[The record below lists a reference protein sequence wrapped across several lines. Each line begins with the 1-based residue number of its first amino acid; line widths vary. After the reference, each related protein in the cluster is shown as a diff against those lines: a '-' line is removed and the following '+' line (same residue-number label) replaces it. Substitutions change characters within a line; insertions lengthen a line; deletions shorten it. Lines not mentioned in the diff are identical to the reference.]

1 LEVKHI
7 SVFVNFEVQNEQNIM
22 DKQKRFIVVTW
33 DFTKLSEMA
42 LQHAVKISRIV
53 DTEIR
58 LLHILPRK
66 AEARIEEEAGSKLQV
81 ISEKNTRENGINT
94 SWVIIRGKI
103 FNEISKYASDEKANM
118 VIMGTHGIRGSQKVF
133 GSWAMRV
140 VLGSKVPFLVVQDP
154 PRDMEKY
161 QNIVFPVDFR
171 LENRE
176 KLKMAIFMGKY
187 FDSKIHIV
195 KAAVSDKYLLKKI
208 NTNLNFAIKFL
219 IQNGIAYEIHDVEK
233 GKHLGKETLEFA
245 RKINADLIIIL
256 TSRQFGIVAGA
267 FEQYIIA
274 NSLKIPVMCI
284 NPKATFVRVGS
295 FQYG

>member
-1 LEVKHI
+1 
-7 SVFVNFEVQNEQNIM
+7 M
-22 DKQKRFIVVTW
+22 DKQKRFLVVTW
-33 DFTKLSEMA
+33 DFTPLSEMA
-42 LQHAVKISRIV
+42 LQHAVKISKMV

-58 LLHILPRK
+58 LLHIIGKKEPPEK
-66 AEARIEEEAGSKLQV
+66 DAEATSRLQAV
-81 ISEKNTRENGINT
+81 AEKNMKETGINT
-94 SWVIIRGKI
+94 VCVVIRGRI
-103 FNEISKYASDEKANM
+103 FTEISQYASDNKANM
-118 VIMGTHGIRGSQKVF
+118 VIMGTHGIKGSQKLF

-140 VLGSKVPFLVVQDP
+140 ILGSKVPFLVVQDP
-154 PRDMEKY
+154 PKDMEKY

-187 FDSKIHIV
+187 FESKVHIL
-195 KAAVSDKYLLKKI
+195 KAAVTDKFLLKKI
-208 NTNLNFAIKFL
+208 NTNLNFAIKYL
-219 IQNGIAYEIHDVEK
+219 LQNNIAYEIHDVEK
-233 GKHLGKETLEFA
+233 GKHIGKETIEFA

-256 TSRQFGIVAGA
+256 TSRQFNVVAGA

-284 NPKATFVRVGS
+284 NPKAMFVRVGS

>member
-1 LEVKHI
+1 
-7 SVFVNFEVQNEQNIM
+7 M
-22 DKQKRFIVVTW
+22 DKQKRFLVVTW
-33 DFTKLSEMA
+33 DFTTLSEMA
-42 LQHAVKISRIV
+42 LQHAVKISRMV

-58 LLHILPRK
+58 LLHIIPRK

-81 ISEKNTRENGINT
+81 ISEKNTRENGIDT

-187 FDSKIHIV
+187 FDSKIHIL

-219 IQNGIAYEIHDVEK
+219 LQNRIAYEIHDVEK

-256 TSRQFGIVAGA
+256 TSRQFGLVVGA

-284 NPKATFVRVGS
+284 NPKAAFVRVGS

>member
-1 LEVKHI
+1 
-7 SVFVNFEVQNEQNIM
+7 M
-22 DKQKRFIVVTW
+22 DKQKRFLVVTW
-33 DFTKLSEMA
+33 DFTPLSDMA
-42 LQHAVKISRIV
+42 LQHAVKISRMV

-58 LLHILPRK
+58 LLHIIGKKDPPA
-66 AEARIEEEAGSKLQV
+66 AEESAASKLQAV
-81 ISEKNTRENGINT
+81 SEKNTKESGIST
-94 SWVIIRGKI
+94 SWVILRGKI
-103 FNEISKYASDEKANM
+103 FTEISKYASDEKANM
-118 VIMGTHGIRGSQKVF
+118 VIMGTHGIRGSQKLF

-140 VLGSKVPFLVVQDP
+140 VLGSKVPFLVVQDF

-187 FDSKIHIV
+187 FDSKVHILKSV
-195 KAAVSDKYLLKKI
+195 VTDKYLLKKI
-208 NTNLNFAIKFL
+208 NTNLNFAIKYL
-219 IQNGIAYEIHDVEK
+219 LQNRISYEIHDVEK

-245 RKINADLIIIL
+245 KKINADLILIL
-256 TSRQFGIVAGA
+256 TSRQFGLVVGA

-284 NPKATFVRVGS
+284 NPKAAFVRVGS

>member
-1 LEVKHI
+1 MEEKHI

-33 DFTKLSEMA
+33 DFTQLSEMA
-42 LQHAVKISRIV
+42 LQHAVKISRMV

-58 LLHILPRK
+58 LLHIIPKK

-81 ISEKNTRENGINT
+81 LSEKNTRENGINT
-94 SWVIIRGKI
+94 TWVIIRGKI

-140 VLGSKVPFLVVQDP
+140 VLGSKVPFLVIQDP

-187 FDSKIHIV
+187 FDSKIHIL

-219 IQNGIAYEIHDVEK
+219 IQNRIAYEIHDVEK